1 MLFMSSLADRV
12 GRWVGGSVGR
22 WVSRS
27 VGWSV
32 GRSVDGSLVRSEWAR
47 HSHVR
52 SIFFNVCSHPT
63 EALYNTLAILRRQF
77 DCNVYYIYHSKAQN
91 KQLQCN
97 VFLKLFPA

>member
-1 MLFMSSLADRV
+1 MLFMSSLDDRV

-27 VGWSV
+27 VG
-32 GRSVDGSLVRSEWAR
+32 RSADGSLGRSEWAR

-52 SIFFNVCSHPT
+52 SIFFNVCSNPT

-77 DCNVYYIYHSKAQN
+77 DCNVYYTHHSKAQN

-97 VFLKLFPA
+97 VLLEFFPA